1 MADLK
6 ISGLTDGAPAQAAD
20 IVPVARG
27 ATTRRLSLTNVISLL
42 GSTFAALVHTHAES
56 DVTNLVTDL
65 AAKGDFSSN
74 TSTAVDSEVMLF
86 SGTGGKTGKRA
97 TGTGPAKISAGVLS
111 AAAIDLS
118 GAEATGT
125 LAAGRFPAL
134 TGPVT
139 TAAGAL
145 GTTIATNAITTT
157 MITDA
162 NVTKAKIENI
172 AASMLLGRTSGGA
185 GAPQEITVGT
195 NLTMTGTTLSAS
207 GGTGDVVGPSSSVDG
222 EVALFNSTTGKLIKR
237 ASGTGITRVASGV
250 QSAAE
255 LSGDIT
261 TSGSNAAT
269 IANDAV
275 SYAKMQNVSAASKL
289 LGRGSASGAGDPE
302 EITLGSNLTMTGT
315 TLAATSG
322 GAPTVRVYDNAPAV
336 LAINT
341 TNLETTLYSF
351 TITGGD
357 LTATKNLRVTLR
369 GNVLANSGT
378 PTFTFRIKLGATTMW
393 GDVSP
398 GLGAMATRGSWTM
411 DFVLSNLNA
420 TNAQALQGYFASSN
434 RAATASIAGI
444 GDIGATGLL
453 ACAFG
458 GTAAEDTTTN
468 LVLAVTVQPSVS
480 NVAVEV
486 LRQIA
491 FAELV
496 G

>member
-27 ATTRRLSLTNVISLL
+27 ATTRRLSLTNIISLL

-74 TSTAVDSEVMLF
+74 ISTAVDSEVVLF

-118 GAEATGT
+118 GAEVTGT

-139 TAAGAL
+139 TSAGAL
-145 GTTIATNAITTT
+145 GTTITTNAIATA
-157 MITDA
+157 MITDGA
-162 NVTKAKIENI
+162 VTKAKIENV
-172 AASMLLGRTSGGA
+172 AASMLLGRTSVGA

-255 LSGDIT
+255 LSGDVT

-275 SYAKMQNVSAASKL
+275 TYAKMQNVSAASKL
-289 LGRGSASGAGDPE
+289 LGRGDSGSGDPQ
-302 EITLGSNLTMTGT
+302 EITLGSGLSMSGTTVSASGGSGPVSVVTLASDATANATTTGVEITGIEKANTGT
-315 TLAATSG
+315 GTFVFQYFIRCQSA
-322 GAPTVRVYDNAPAV
+322 NA
-336 LAINT
+336 
-341 TNLETTLYSF
+341 
-351 TITGGD
+351 
-357 LTATKNLRVTLR
+357 
-369 GNVLANSGT
+369 
-378 PTFTFRIKLGATTMW
+378 
-393 GDVSP
+393 
-398 GLGAMATRGSWTM
+398 
-411 DFVLSNLNA
+411 
-420 TNAQALQGYFASSN
+420 
-434 RAATASIAGI
+434 
-444 GDIGATGLL
+444 ATGLKFGVNHTGTVT
-453 ACAFG
+453 AFMANMVFAATG
-458 GTAAEDTTTN
+458 GAATTHNQAVTTPTAGSAASTRTRSTTAPNLGPTGAVDTLNADLLMVISGLMIVTVDGNLELWQAAEAAAAGNTTVMAGSSLILTK
-468 LVLAVTVQPSVS
+468 TS
-480 NVAVEV
+480 
-486 LRQIA
+486 
-491 FAELV
+491 
-496 G
+496 